1 MAYPLLVVEGN
12 GTRELELMP
21 TEHLPKRFFAG
32 TRGRILTLLRRESR
46 TVDELAQALELT
58 GNAIRVQ
65 LTALER
71 DGFVQQD
78 VQQDQNERR
87 GVGKPAYLYKLT
99 QRAEDLFPKAHDR
112 VLSHLLNL
120 LTVLMNS
127 EEIEEL
133 LRAIGTRMAREEGP
147 LPGQERERNAGAPTG
162 DMRARLTTAVRILNQ
177 LGGLMEIE
185 EHEGSYSICGYSCPL
200 APLVVEH
207 PNLCKV
213 TQSML
218 ADLVGVSVD
227 KRCERSES
235 LWCWFEVSKP
245 EARGQQ
251 ASM

>member
-1 MAYPLLVVEGN
+1 MS
-12 GTRELELMP
+12 

-32 TRGRILTLLRRESR
+32 TRGRILTLLRRGSC
-46 TVDELAQALELT
+46 TVDELAQALEVT

-71 DGFVQQD
+71 DGLVQQD
-78 VQQDQNERR
+78 VQQQQNERR
-87 GVGKPAYLYKLT
+87 GVGKPAYVYRLT
-99 QRAEDLFPKAHDR
+99 QRAEDLFPKAYDR

-120 LTVLMNS
+120 LAVRMNS

-133 LRAIGTRMAREEGP
+133 LRAVGRRLASEEGP
-147 LPGQERERNAGAPTG
+147 LPGQGRARNAGAPNGEIGEIGDIG
-162 DMRARLTTAVRILNQ
+162 DMRARLTTAVKILNQ

-185 EHEGSYSICGYSCPL
+185 ENEGSYSICGYSCPL

-235 LWCWFEVSKP
+235 LWCWFEVPKP

-251 ASM
+251 APL